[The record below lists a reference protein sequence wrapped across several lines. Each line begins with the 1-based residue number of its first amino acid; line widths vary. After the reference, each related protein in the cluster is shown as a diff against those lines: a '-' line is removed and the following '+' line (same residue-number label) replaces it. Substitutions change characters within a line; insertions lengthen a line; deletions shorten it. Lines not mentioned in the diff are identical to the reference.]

1 MFDALVG
8 ILVITVIV
16 MIPIA
21 IVAVILYG
29 DAAGR

>member
-1 MFDALVG
+1 MFSAFVG
-8 ILVITVIV
+8 ILLITIIV

-29 DAAGR
+29 DES